1 MGQRVPRMG
10 RPTART
16 EALLREMLTDNAL
29 DNINFHEM
37 TS

>member
-10 RPTART
+10 QPTLMT

>member
-1 MGQRVPRMG
+1 MGQRVPRMR
-10 RPTART
+10 RPTSRT
-16 EALLREMLTDNAL
+16 EALLREMLTDNVL